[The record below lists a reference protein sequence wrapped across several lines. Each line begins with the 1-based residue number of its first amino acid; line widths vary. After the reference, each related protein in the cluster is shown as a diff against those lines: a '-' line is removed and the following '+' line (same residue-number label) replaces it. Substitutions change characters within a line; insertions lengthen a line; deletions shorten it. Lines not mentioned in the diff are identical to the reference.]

1 MMAIESGLPVVPVAV
16 DGSRFVMRKG
26 QLMTSPG
33 HVRVTVLDPIP
44 TAGRRPEEA
53 RAFARQV
60 QEAIAGARRPRPG
73 AQDGSC
79 VGVTLDLAP
88 ALASIVTPACLAFD
102 GVTVVEHDHR
112 LDVPF
117 AEAEARLRAGG
128 TALDEAAQRTRA
140 LYRAIGLDPTK
151 TRPSSEALLR
161 RVRRGDT
168 LPRVNTIVDLC
179 NWCSVE
185 TQIAFGVYDRDRI
198 VGDAL
203 TLRLGAEGEGY
214 DGIRKDRVNVA
225 GRLTLV
231 DAEGPFGN
239 PTSDSLR
246 TSVSTATTRVLFV
259 LFVPAATPA
268 ADGAGAVSLTAER
281 VSALGRR
288 HRDGPVATLAGV
300 TVTSTA

>member
-1 MMAIESGLPVVPVAV
+1 M
-16 DGSRFVMRKG
+16 
-26 QLMTSPG
+26 
-33 HVRVTVLDPIP
+33 
-44 TAGRRPEEA
+44 
-53 RAFARQV
+53 
-60 QEAIAGARRPRPG
+60 
-73 AQDGSC
+73 
-79 VGVTLDLAP
+79 TLDLAP
-88 ALASIVTPACLAFD
+88 ALAAIVAPACLAFD

-112 LDVPF
+112 LDAPF

-128 TALDEAAQRTRA
+128 ARSTRRCSGRARSIAASA
-140 LYRAIGLDPTK
+140 SI
-151 TRPSSEALLR
+151 RPR
-161 RVRRGDT
+161 RGRRPRRCCGACARGDT

-185 TQIAFGVYDRDRI
+185 TQIAFGVYDRDRLA
-198 VGDAL
+198 GDAL
-203 TLRLGAEGEGY
+203 ALRLGAEGEGY

-268 ADGAGAVSLTAER
+268 ADYAPRGRAHRRAGARHVAGGAETAR
-281 VSALGRR
+281 CGYTTGGARQ
-288 HRDGPVATLAGV
+288 
-300 TVTSTA
+300 

>member
-1 MMAIESGLPVVPVAV
+1 M
-16 DGSRFVMRKG
+16 
-26 QLMTSPG
+26 
-33 HVRVTVLDPIP
+33 
-44 TAGRRPEEA
+44 
-53 RAFARQV
+53 
-60 QEAIAGARRPRPG
+60 
-73 AQDGSC
+73 
-79 VGVTLDLAP
+79 TLDLAP
-88 ALASIVTPACLAFD
+88 ELAAIVAPACLAFD
-102 GVTVVEHDHR
+102 DVTVVVHDHR
-112 LDVPF
+112 LDAPF

-128 TALDEAAQRTRA
+128 TALDAALQRTRA

-198 VGDAL
+198 AGDAVS
-203 TLRLGAEGEGY
+203 LRLGADSEGY

-246 TSVSTATTRVLFV
+246 TSVSEATTRVLFV
-259 LFVPAATPA
+259 LFAPAATPA
-268 ADGAGAVSLTAER
+268 ADYARAVALTAER
-281 VSALGRR
+281 VTT
-288 HRDGPVATLAGV
+288 HAGGTERERWPGAPLLYSP
-300 TVTSTA
+300 TVRTP

>member
-1 MMAIESGLPVVPVAV
+1 M
-16 DGSRFVMRKG
+16 
-26 QLMTSPG
+26 
-33 HVRVTVLDPIP
+33 
-44 TAGRRPEEA
+44 
-53 RAFARQV
+53 
-60 QEAIAGARRPRPG
+60 
-73 AQDGSC
+73 
-79 VGVTLDLAP
+79 TLDRAPSLA
-88 ALASIVTPACLAFD
+88 AIVAPACLAFD
-102 GVTVVEHDHR
+102 GVTVVEPDHR
-112 LDVPF
+112 LDAAF
-117 AEAEARLRAGG
+117 AEAEARLRSAGPVLEK
-128 TALDEAAQRTRA
+128 ALQRTRA

-161 RVRRGDT
+161 RVRRGDA

-198 VGDAL
+198 AGDAL
-203 TLRLGAEGEGY
+203 ALRLGADGEGY

-246 TSVSTATTRVLFV
+246 TSVSAATTRVLFV

-268 ADGAGAVSLTAER
+268 ADYAHAVALTAER
-281 VSALGRR
+281 VA
-288 HRDGPVATLAGV
+288 AYAGG
-300 TVTSTA
+300 TETARLLY

>member
-1 MMAIESGLPVVPVAV
+1 
-16 DGSRFVMRKG
+16 
-26 QLMTSPG
+26 
-33 HVRVTVLDPIP
+33 
-44 TAGRRPEEA
+44 
-53 RAFARQV
+53 
-60 QEAIAGARRPRPG
+60 
-73 AQDGSC
+73 
-79 VGVTLDLAP
+79 VTLDVAP
-88 ALASIVTPACLAFD
+88 ALASIVTPACVAFD

-112 LDVPF
+112 LDAPF

-128 TALDEAAQRTRA
+128 AALDEAVQRTRA

-198 VGDAL
+198 GGDAL
-203 TLRLGAEGEGY
+203 ALRLGADGEGY

-246 TSVSTATTRVLFV
+246 TSVSTATTRALFV

-268 ADGAGAVSLTAER
+268 ADGAGAVSLTAGR
-281 VSALGRR
+281 VSAW
-288 HRDGPVATLAGV
+288 AGGV
-300 TVTSTA
+300 ETARLLYSPIAP

>member
-1 MMAIESGLPVVPVAV
+1 
-16 DGSRFVMRKG
+16 
-26 QLMTSPG
+26 
-33 HVRVTVLDPIP
+33 
-44 TAGRRPEEA
+44 
-53 RAFARQV
+53 
-60 QEAIAGARRPRPG
+60 
-73 AQDGSC
+73 
-79 VGVTLDLAP
+79 VTLDLAP
-88 ALASIVTPACLAFD
+88 GLASIVAPACLAFD
-102 GVTVVEHDHR
+102 GVTVVAHDHR
-112 LDVPF
+112 LDAPF

-128 TALDEAAQRTRA
+128 AALDQALQRTRA

-198 VGDAL
+198 AGDDVA
-203 TLRLGAEGEGY
+203 LRLGAEGEGY

-246 TSVSTATTRVLFV
+246 TSVSEATTRVLFV
-259 LFVPAATPA
+259 LFAPAATPA
-268 ADGAGAVSLTAER
+268 ADYTRAVALTAER
-281 VSALGRR
+281 VTTHAGGTERARVLGS
-288 HRDGPVATLAGV
+288 PLLYSP
-300 TVTSTA
+300 TVRTP